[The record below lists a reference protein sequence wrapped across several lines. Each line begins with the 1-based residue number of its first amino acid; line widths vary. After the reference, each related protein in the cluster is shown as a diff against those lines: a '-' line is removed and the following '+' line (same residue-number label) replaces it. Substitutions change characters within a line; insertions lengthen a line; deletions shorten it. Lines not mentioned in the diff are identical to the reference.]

1 LAEHRERTQLV
12 GDALREGAVLIAVL
26 WPLERYVTEPGHHV
40 GVWEIVLAETLAGIL
55 LWWGIIMEGRD

>member
-1 LAEHRERTQLV
+1 M
-12 GDALREGAVLIAVL
+12 LIAVL